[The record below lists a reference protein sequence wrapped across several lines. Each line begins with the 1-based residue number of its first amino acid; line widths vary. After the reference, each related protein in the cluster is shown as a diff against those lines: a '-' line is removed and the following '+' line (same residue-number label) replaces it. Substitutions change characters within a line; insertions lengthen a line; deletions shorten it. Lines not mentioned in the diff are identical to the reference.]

1 MNLKPEDAAQLIEQT
16 HSTGT
21 VLIGGQAVAFWARYF
36 GIAPRL
42 PALTTDIDYLGTKA
56 EAIRVSHRLKLR
68 HELEVAT
75 FDDATPN
82 SAVLKVTLDGYPE
95 PIIIDY
101 LAAIIGLE
109 SRAIARSAITVE
121 FENESLRVL
130 HPLQLLEAKIW
141 NLYRLETK
149 RTPEGIEQAR
159 LAIEIV
165 AAYIDHAQMSQKE
178 LLKAIEVIAR
188 FAATV
193 PARYARGHFGL
204 DCLKAIPAS
213 VFQEGILPAPFH
225 EKRWPQLVA
234 AAGGSLTAG

>member
-56 EAIRVSHRLKLR
+56 EAIRASHRLKLR
-68 HELEVAT
+68 HELNIAT
-75 FDDATPN
+75 LDDATPN
-82 SAVLKVTLDGYPE
+82 AAVLSVTMDGYPE

-101 LAAIIGLE
+101 LAAIIGLD
-109 SRAIARSAITVE
+109 SRAIAKSAITVE
-121 FENESLRVL
+121 FENEPLRVL
-130 HPLQLLEAKIW
+130 HPLQLLEAKVW
-141 NLYRLETK
+141 NLYSLEAK
-149 RTPEGIEQAR
+149 RTAEGIEQAR

-165 AAYIDHAQMSQKE
+165 AAFIDQAQMSQKD
-178 LLKAIEVIAR
+178 LLKAVEVIGR

-193 PARYARGHFGL
+193 PARYAREHFDI

-213 VFQEGILPAPFH
+213 VFREGILPPLFH
-225 EKRWPQLVA
+225 QNRWPQLVA
-234 AAGGSLTAG
+234 AAGQKQKK